1 MKVRE
6 MTLDDLPG
14 VLELEHLLFTDDA
27 WSEETYRGE
36 LAEPGG
42 TRHYVLAEEDD
53 LLAGW
58 AGLAVAGGQGDVLTI
73 GVRPELQGR
82 GVGSMLLTA
91 LLDEAAVRHCGE
103 VFLDVRADN
112 DRARRLY
119 ERFGFTAI
127 GVRKRY
133 YQPSGVDAIVM
144 VRESR
149 PGDVPARRGVGT

>member
-6 MTLDDLPG
+6 MTLDDLFG
-14 VLELEHLLFTDDA
+14 VLELEHVLFTDDA
-27 WSEETYRGE
+27 WSEDTYRSE
-36 LAEPGG
+36 LADPGG
-42 TRHYVLAEEDD
+42 TRHYVLAEDD
-53 LLAGW
+53 GVLAGW
-58 AGLAVAGGQGDVLTI
+58 AGLAAVGGQGDVLTI

-82 GVGSMLLTA
+82 GVGSALLTA
-91 LLDEAAVRHCGE
+91 LLDEAAVRDCAE

-119 ERFGFTAI
+119 ERFGFTAV

-144 VRESR
+144 VRDSR
-149 PGDVPARRGVGT
+149 PGEVPARRGVDM

>member
-14 VLELEHLLFTDDA
+14 VLELEDLLFTDDA

>member
-1 MKVRE
+1 

-27 WSEETYRGE
+27 WSEETYRSE
-36 LAEPGG
+36 LTDPGG

-53 LLAGW
+53 RLAGW
-58 AGLAVAGGQGDVLTI
+58 AGLAAVGGQGDVLTI
-73 GVRPELQGR
+73 GVRTELQGR
-82 GVGSMLLTA
+82 GIGAMLLTA
-91 LLDEAAVRHCGE
+91 LLDEAAVRGCAE

-119 ERFGFTAI
+119 ERFGFRAVGI
-127 GVRKRY
+127 RKRY

-144 VRESR
+144 VRK
-149 PGDVPARRGVGT
+149 

>member
-14 VLELEHLLFTDDA
+14 VLELEDLLFTDDA

-82 GVGSMLLTA
+82 GVGSILLTA